1 MQTRTEESNVDI
13 ARDPTTSGFE
23 RAEVLEAL
31 VVEDDTRDHEDEVL
45 DLIAVADYLTPELHR
60 GGGAME
66 AAEVVS
72 EWADH
77 DAGLLHEAEVVASEF
92 AHHDESATLLH
103 RAADLAAA

>member
-1 MQTRTEESNVDI
+1 MTT
-13 ARDPTTSGFE
+13 ARGPTAGFE
-23 RAEVLEAL
+23 RAEVLDAQI
-31 VVEDDTRDHEDEVL
+31 VDDDTRSHEEEVL
-45 DLIAVADYLTPELHR
+45 DLVAVADYLTPELHR

-77 DAGLLHEAEVVASEF
+77 DAGLLHEAEVVAAEF
-92 AHHDESATLLH
+92 AHHDDSASLLH